1 MDRPLNYEMPDRVPT
16 RRMGEIP
23 VIARFVWPD
32 REEWRPVTANRW
44 TRTHVLVTWVGEGPH
59 RDQAAWLRAEDVT
72 RVLRSDP
79 SWTPDHRP

>member
-1 MDRPLNYEMPDRVPT
+1 MFDTYWMDRPLNYEMPDRVPT

-32 REEWRPVTANRW
+32 GEEWRPVTANRW
-44 TRTHVLVTWVGEGPH
+44 TRTHVLVTWIAEGPH
-59 RDQAAWLRAEDVT
+59 RDQAAWLRVEDVT

-79 SWTPDHRP
+79 G